1 MTKETLVET
10 CPILYHMAE
19 DHTWPGIREHG
30 LLSTR
35 ALLDLF
41 DITGQERTR
50 LYSQHRPESVEIIH
64 ALHGRAVIRDQ
75 KPMPESRLRP
85 SLQGG
90 ITPGEWYELV
100 NDRVFF
106 WVSKHRLL
114 RLLSARAY
122 RSRVHT
128 VLHVDTQRLVTDY
141 RDRIRLTAI
150 NSGNT
155 LPIARPRGVDTF
167 LTIEEYPFEE
177 IRRKRRAINVVA
189 ELSVEY
195 SVPNVAEY
203 IGRVER
209 RKADAIVEVILK

>member
-1 MTKETLVET
+1 
-10 CPILYHMAE
+10 MAE

-41 DITGQERTR
+41 EIVGDERTR
-50 LYSQHRPESVEIIH
+50 LYSQHRPESVEIVH

-85 SLQGG
+85 ALRNG
-90 ITPGEWYELV
+90 ITAREWYELI

-106 WVSKHRLL
+106 WVSEHRLL

-122 RSRVHT
+122 RDRVHT
-128 VLHVDTQRLVTDY
+128 VLHVDTQRVVTDY
-141 RDRIRLTAI
+141 RDRIKLTAI

-155 LPIARPRGVDTF
+155 LPIARPRGLNTF
-167 LTIEEYPFEE
+167 LAIEAYPFEE
-177 IRRKRRAINVVA
+177 IRRKRKVADAVA
-189 ELSVEY
+189 ELSVKY

-203 IGRVER
+203 ITRVER
-209 RKADAIVEVILK
+209 RKADTLVEVVWE